1 MKYQKQKIIKKYFIV
16 HSIQMSK
23 PLKDLG
29 LSSEELKEVAVLLA
43 KKEILKVIKVC
54 LKVNY
59 QVPLLHQN
67 QQKR

>member
-1 MKYQKQKIIKKYFIV
+1 
-16 HSIQMSK
+16 MSK